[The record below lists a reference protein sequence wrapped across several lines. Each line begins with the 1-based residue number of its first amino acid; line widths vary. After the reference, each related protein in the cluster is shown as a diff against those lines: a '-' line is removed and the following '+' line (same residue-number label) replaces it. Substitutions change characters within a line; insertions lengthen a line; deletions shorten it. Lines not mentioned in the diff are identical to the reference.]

1 MLKNNNIRKTNNK
14 SNINSKKNTSKTNI
28 KTNKDINNKVNNINK
43 LKTTITDNSYIK
55 NYTPRKNSH
64 YHQGIIKPSQCT
76 KLFESC
82 SNDNIIYRSGLELK
96 FIKWCEM
103 SNKVIRWGSEPI
115 CINYLSRTDN
125 KIHRYY
131 PDFMFEHE
139 SGTKY
144 IVEIKPYAQTIKPK
158 SSSSDWDKKTWIKN
172 TDKWRAT
179 IEFCS
184 KQKNIKFIIITEK
197 FFDNL

>member
-1 MLKNNNIRKTNNK
+1 MIKYSKSNKTTNKSNINNKKNNSKSNNKTNNK
-14 SNINSKKNTSKTNI
+14 SNIDKLQTS
-28 KTNKDINNKVNNINK
+28 
-43 LKTTITDNSYIK
+43 ITDNSYIK

-64 YHQGIIKPSQCT
+64 YHQGIIKPTQCT

-82 SNDNIIYRSGLELK
+82 NKDNIIYRSGLELK

-103 SNKVIRWGSEPI
+103 SSKVIRWGSEPI

-158 SSSSDWDKKTWIKN
+158 SSSSNWDKNAWVKN
-172 TDKWRAT
+172 TDKWKAT

-184 KQKNIKFIIITEK
+184 KHKNIKFIIITEK
-197 FFDNL
+197 FFENL

>member
-1 MLKNNNIRKTNNK
+1 MIKNSSKAKKTSNK
-14 SNINSKKNTSKTNI
+14 SNNIYNKKSNNAK
-28 KTNKDINNKVNNINK
+28 KINNAYKSGINK
-43 LKTTITDNSYIK
+43 LQTSITDNSYIK

-64 YHQGIIKPSQCT
+64 YHQGIIKPQQCK

-82 SNDNIIYRSGLELK
+82 NKDNIIYRSGLELN

-103 SNKVIRWGSEPI
+103 SPKVIKWASEPI
-115 CINYLSRTDN
+115 CINYISRQDN
-125 KIHRYY
+125 KMHRYF
-131 PDFMFEHE
+131 PDFMFEHI

-158 SSSSDWDKKTWIKN
+158 NTASDYEKNAWVKN
-172 TDKWRAT
+172 TDKWKAT
-179 IEFCS
+179 IEFVS
-184 KQKNIKFIIITEK
+184 KQKNTKFIIITEK